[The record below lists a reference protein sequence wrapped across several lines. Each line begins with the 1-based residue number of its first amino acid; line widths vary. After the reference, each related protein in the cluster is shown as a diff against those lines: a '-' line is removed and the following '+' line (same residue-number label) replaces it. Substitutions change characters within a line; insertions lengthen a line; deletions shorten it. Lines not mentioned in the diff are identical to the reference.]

1 MELDHDSM
9 NFTIELN
16 KYDTGRVTRVTLPK
30 LGIKLLKSASSPYLL
45 DWDNNSFS

>member
-16 KYDTGRVTRVTLPK
+16 KYNNWQGTRVTLPK
-30 LGIKLLKSASSPYLL
+30 LGIKLLESASSPYILT
-45 DWDNNSFS
+45 DKENTKS